1 MKFTSLLL
9 AATLAAPSVMAAPRD
24 EAKAQAAL
32 QHYAE
37 NVYVVYSD
45 AYAKALD
52 LQAAVNAFVAAPSAQ
67 TQEAAKQAWLDSRT
81 IWGQTE
87 VFRFYEG
94 PIDDAAYG
102 VEGLINAWP
111 LDEAY
116 IDYVVGNPSAGI
128 INNPQ
133 EFPVID
139 ADVLL
144 AANEQ
149 GSETNIATGFHAI
162 EFLLW
167 GQDLSATG
175 PGARPFT
182 DFVVGKAVNADRRA
196 TYLTAVTNLLV
207 SHIAVVKTA
216 WDPKNP
222 ASYGSTFAKQADPSL
237 NLTNV
242 FKGMVSLLVDEL
254 AGERMYVGYESQS
267 QEDEHSCFSDN
278 THVDII
284 ENIQGVLNVWT
295 GDYGLAKGVGID
307 ELIDAATAKK
317 ATKALN
323 DALKAAKALPT
334 PYDSLL
340 IAPEDSEERKML
352 LDTILTIQ
360 DAGTALKEA
369 GETVGVTL
377 PVQ

>member
-1 MKFTSLLL
+1 MKFGSLLL
-9 AATLAAPSVMAAPRD
+9 AATLAAPTLSAAPRD
-24 EAKAQAAL
+24 EVKAKAAL

-45 AYAKALD
+45 AYTKALE
-52 LQAAVNAFVAAPSAQ
+52 LQTAISAFVAAPSAK
-67 TQEAAKQAWLDSRT
+67 TQAAAKEAWLDSRT
-81 IWGQTE
+81 VWGQTE

-116 IDYVVGNPSAGI
+116 IDYVAGAPGAGI
-128 INNPQ
+128 INNAKD
-133 EFPVID
+133 FPVID
-139 ADVLL
+139 EEVLL
-144 AANEQ
+144 GANEN
-149 GSETNIATGFHAI
+149 GSETNVATGFHAI

-175 PGARPFT
+175 PGERPFS
-182 DFVVGKAVNADRRA
+182 DFVVGTGVNAERRA
-196 TYLTAVTNLLV
+196 TYLTAVTSLLV
-207 SHIAVVKTA
+207 KHIEVVKTA

-222 ASYGSTFAKQADPSL
+222 ASYGSNFAKQDATL
-237 NLTNV
+237 TLTNV

-295 GDYGLAKGVGID
+295 GDYGTVTGTGID
-307 ELIDAATAKK
+307 EVLDAATAKK
-317 ATKALN
+317 ATKALT

-334 PYDSLL
+334 PFDSLL

-360 DAGTALKEA
+360 DAGTAVKEA